1 MGLLNKIRLWNQL
14 RLVNLYTIEIDENVN
29 EIKQLNLAHG
39 WIYGTVEWDEIVKLD
54 YTTEFVTL
62 SNILDCWMRYE
73 CEIR

>member
-1 MGLLNKIRLWNQL
+1 MSLLNKIRLWNQL

-62 SNILDCWMRYE
+62 LNKCDCWKRWK
-73 CEIR
+73 CKPR

>member
-1 MGLLNKIRLWNQL
+1 M
-14 RLVNLYTIEIDENVN
+14 
-29 EIKQLNLAHG
+29 NLAQG

-62 SNILDCWMRYE
+62 SNIWDCWMRYE